1 MEYVDGN
8 AMAGTLRELFGVEM
22 TVAHGV
28 CGRCGNDGEVAALH
42 VYNRA
47 PGTVVR
53 CPACGFVLMRI
64 VRGRDRTWL
73 DLSGLRSLE
82 VPFS

>member
-22 TVAHGV
+22 TVAVGV
-28 CGRCGNDGEVAALH
+28 CAACGNTCEVASLR

-47 PGTVVR
+47 PGAVLR
-53 CPACGFVLMRI
+53 CPTCDSVLMRI
-64 VRGRDRTWL
+64 VRGPDRTWI
-73 DLSGLRSLE
+73 DLRGLRTLQIP
-82 VPFS
+82 V

>member
-8 AMAGTLRELFGVEM
+8 AMAGTLQELFGVEM
-22 TVAHGV
+22 TVALGV
-28 CGRCGNDGEVAALH
+28 CIECGNAGEVATAH

-47 PGTVVR
+47 PGTVLR
-53 CPACGFVLMRI
+53 CPACGCVLMRV

-73 DLSGLRSLE
+73 DLSGLRTLE

>member
-22 TVAHGV
+22 TIAVGV
-28 CGRCGNDGEVAALH
+28 CAECGNTGEVASLH

-47 PGTVVR
+47 PGAVLR
-53 CPACGFVLMRI
+53 CPACECVLMRI
-64 VRGRDRTWL
+64 VRGPDRTWI
-73 DLSGLRSLE
+73 DLRGLRTLQIP
-82 VPFS
+82 V